1 MLDPTEQRQVDI
13 DDIFYN
19 GGVCCE
25 VSCSSLRLAEAITRS
40 IPTVRLFSASCPHHA
55 PSGRLRLHMHA
66 KAERADP
73 ARIEAKLTLV
83 IRQLNLPSGGRA
95 FFLGRSGETKG
106 RGLQKWRLEVAERD
120 NKDRRVTP
128 AEAEAVASELAQRIE
143 GGEWVS
149 SSSGEAVQPIPANP
163 ADF

>member
-1 MLDPTEQRQVDI
+1 
-13 DDIFYN
+13 
-19 GGVCCE
+19 
-25 VSCSSLRLAEAITRS
+25 
-40 IPTVRLFSASCPHHA
+40 
-55 PSGRLRLHMHA
+55 MHA

-95 FFLGRSGETKG
+95 FFLGRSRETKG